1 MISDLTAHS
10 RVWLARPDGYL
21 LGGAEARLLE
31 AIEKTGSIKEGA
43 EAAAMSYRTAW
54 ARVREMERVLG
65 RPVVHSRAGGPGGG
79 ATTLTDDAR
88 RLVSLFHDL
97 DAKVTEHAHREFAGA
112 LDLNP

>member
-1 MISDLTAHS
+1 MISDLAAKTS
-10 RVWLARPDGYL
+10 VWFARPAGYL
-21 LGGAEARLLE
+21 LGAAEARLLE
-31 AIEKTGSIKEGA
+31 AIEKAGSIKEGA

-88 RLVSLFHDL
+88 GLVSLFHEL
-97 DAKVTEHAHREFAGA
+97 DTRVTEHARREFVRAIE
-112 LDLNP
+112 PKP